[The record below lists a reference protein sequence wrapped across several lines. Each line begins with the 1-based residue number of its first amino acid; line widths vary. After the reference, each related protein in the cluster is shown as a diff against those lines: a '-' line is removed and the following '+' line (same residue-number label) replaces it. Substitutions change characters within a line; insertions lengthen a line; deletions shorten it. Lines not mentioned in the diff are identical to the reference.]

1 MNRKWL
7 LPETLDC
14 DKIKTSLKLAT
25 HFFINHKFDHSGKIK
40 GGLVKVTDSDIIQ
53 SGEKELIDAIT
64 GDLDWEAIEKI
75 FKNKYH
81 LGFQEDIEY
90 KNGDIVVHNNQIA
103 YKLNFDVR
111 ISLSVLFDR
120 KGECLTVSALT
131 DELEQNQNQISGAG
145 DRLNRQNDPAEN
157 TQVESEV
164 EVNEN
169 VSQMA
174 SKIADMI
181 SEINQE

>member
-1 MNRKWL
+1 M
-7 LPETLDC
+7 
-14 DKIKTSLKLAT
+14 
-25 HFFINHKFDHSGKIK
+25 
-40 GGLVKVTDSDIIQ
+40 KVTDSDVIQ
-53 SGEKELIDAIT
+53 MGEKELIDAIT
-64 GDLDWEAIEKI
+64 GDLDWETIEKI
-75 FKNKYH
+75 FKDKYH

-90 KNGDIVVHNNQIA
+90 KNGDIIVQNNQIA

-131 DELEQNQNQISGAG
+131 DDQSKVEDDSLPSASM
-145 DRLNRQNDPAEN
+145 LNSDADENFNVNEEPAER
-157 TQVESEV
+157 TSVESDT

-181 SEINQE
+181 SDINHE

>member
-1 MNRKWL
+1 M
-7 LPETLDC
+7 
-14 DKIKTSLKLAT
+14 
-25 HFFINHKFDHSGKIK
+25 
-40 GGLVKVTDSDIIQ
+40 KVTDSDIIQ
-53 SGEKELIDAIT
+53 TGEKELIDAIT

-131 DELEQNQNQISGAG
+131 DEQVKNQEGSISSGSVQQSGAD
-145 DRLNRQNDPAEN
+145 DRLNINDDPADN
-157 TQVESEV
+157 TLVESEV

>member
-1 MNRKWL
+1 M
-7 LPETLDC
+7 
-14 DKIKTSLKLAT
+14 
-25 HFFINHKFDHSGKIK
+25 
-40 GGLVKVTDSDIIQ
+40 KVTDSDVIQ
-53 SGEKELIDAIT
+53 MGEKELIDAIT
-64 GDLDWEAIEKI
+64 GDLDWETIEKA
-75 FKNKYH
+75 FKDKYH

-120 KGECLTVSALT
+120 KGECLTVTALT
-131 DELEQNQNQISGAG
+131 DDKQPDEEESLSSTSAKQSGAHIRPDG
-145 DRLNRQNDPAEN
+145 NEEPMEDSLI
-157 TQVESEV
+157 ESEV

-181 SEINQE
+181 SEINQD

>member
-1 MNRKWL
+1 
-7 LPETLDC
+7 
-14 DKIKTSLKLAT
+14 
-25 HFFINHKFDHSGKIK
+25 
-40 GGLVKVTDSDIIQ
+40 VKVTDSDVIQ
-53 SGEKELIDAIT
+53 MGEKELIDAIT

-131 DELEQNQNQISGAG
+131 DEQEKNREGSISSGSVQQSGA
-145 DRLNRQNDPAEN
+145 DDPAEN
-157 TQVESEV
+157 TLVESEV

>member
-1 MNRKWL
+1 M
-7 LPETLDC
+7 
-14 DKIKTSLKLAT
+14 
-25 HFFINHKFDHSGKIK
+25 
-40 GGLVKVTDSDIIQ
+40 KVTDSDIIQ
-53 SGEKELIDAIT
+53 TGEKELIDAIT

-131 DELEQNQNQISGAG
+131 DEQEQNQKDSISAGKIQQSGA
-145 DRLNRQNDPAEN
+145 DDHPDMNDDPAEN
-157 TQVESEV
+157 TLIESEV

>member
-1 MNRKWL
+1 M
-7 LPETLDC
+7 
-14 DKIKTSLKLAT
+14 
-25 HFFINHKFDHSGKIK
+25 
-40 GGLVKVTDSDIIQ
+40 KVTDSDIIQ
-53 SGEKELIDAIT
+53 TGEKELIDAIT

-131 DELEQNQNQISGAG
+131 DEQEQSQKDSISPGMIQQSEA
-145 DRLNRQNDPAEN
+145 DDHLDMIDDPAEN
-157 TQVESEV
+157 TLIESEV

>member
-1 MNRKWL
+1 M
-7 LPETLDC
+7 
-14 DKIKTSLKLAT
+14 
-25 HFFINHKFDHSGKIK
+25 
-40 GGLVKVTDSDIIQ
+40 KVTDSDVIQ
-53 SGEKELIDAIT
+53 MGEKELIDAIT

-131 DELEQNQNQISGAG
+131 DEQEKNREDSISSGSVQQSRVD
-145 DRLNRQNDPAEN
+145 DRLNMNDDPAEN
-157 TQVESEV
+157 TLVESEV

>member
-1 MNRKWL
+1 M
-7 LPETLDC
+7 
-14 DKIKTSLKLAT
+14 
-25 HFFINHKFDHSGKIK
+25 
-40 GGLVKVTDSDIIQ
+40 
-53 SGEKELIDAIT
+53 GEKDLIDAIT
-64 GDLDWEAIEKI
+64 GDLDWGTIEKI
-75 FKNKYH
+75 FKEKYH
-81 LGFQEDIEY
+81 LEFQEDIEY

-131 DELEQNQNQISGAG
+131 DDEEASEQLSMSQPASSDTSESDGNMDMNGEAMENQ
-145 DRLNRQNDPAEN
+145 LAE
-157 TQVESEV
+157 TDT

>member
-1 MNRKWL
+1 
-7 LPETLDC
+7 
-14 DKIKTSLKLAT
+14 
-25 HFFINHKFDHSGKIK
+25 
-40 GGLVKVTDSDIIQ
+40 VKVTDSDIIQ
-53 SGEKELIDAIT
+53 TGEKELIDAIT

-120 KGECLTVSALT
+120 KGECLTVLALT
-131 DELEQNQNQISGAG
+131 DEQEKNQKDSISPGSIQQSGAD
-145 DRLNRQNDPAEN
+145 DRLDMNDDPAEN
-157 TQVESEV
+157 TLVESEV

-181 SEINQE
+181 SEINQ

>member
-1 MNRKWL
+1 L
-7 LPETLDC
+7 L
-14 DKIKTSLKLAT
+14 
-25 HFFINHKFDHSGKIK
+25 K
-40 GGLVKVTDSDIIQ
+40 GGLVKVTDSDVIQ
-53 SGEKELIDAIT
+53 MGEKELIDAIT

-120 KGECLTVSALT
+120 KGECLTVTALT
-131 DELEQNQNQISGAG
+131 DDQKADEEGSLSSPSAKHSRTDNSPDGNEELMEDS
-145 DRLNRQNDPAEN
+145 L
-157 TQVESEV
+157 VESEV

-181 SEINQE
+181 SEINQD

>member
-1 MNRKWL
+1 M
-7 LPETLDC
+7 
-14 DKIKTSLKLAT
+14 
-25 HFFINHKFDHSGKIK
+25 
-40 GGLVKVTDSDIIQ
+40 
-53 SGEKELIDAIT
+53 GEKELIDAIT
-64 GDLDWEAIEKI
+64 GDLDWETIEKV
-75 FKNKYH
+75 FKDKYH
-81 LGFQEDIEY
+81 LEFQEDIEY
-90 KNGDIVVHNNQIA
+90 KHGDIVVHNNQIA

-131 DELEQNQNQISGAG
+131 DDQKTDEEDPSSSASMKHAKAEGSPGMKDEPTEHEQI
-145 DRLNRQNDPAEN
+145 
-157 TQVESEV
+157 ESEV

-181 SEINQE
+181 SEINQD